1 MCMDYRVFHKQAVK
15 YRFPLPRID
24 QLLDRLGQARVSSK
38 LDLAFGFHQIV
49 VAEDSIHKTAFRTNL
64 GHWEFIVMPFGLT
77 NAPAL
82 FQRLMKRVFEKEMN
96 VFVLVYLDILIF
108 SNSLEELWEHLRMAL
123 QRLK

>member
-1 MCMDYRVFHKQAVK
+1 MCMNYRVFHKQTVN

-24 QLLDRLGQARVSSK
+24 QLLDKLGQARLFSN
-38 LDLAFGFHQIV
+38 LDLASGYHQIV

-77 NAPAL
+77 NAPDL

-96 VFVLVYLDILIF
+96 VFVLV
-108 SNSLEELWEHLRMAL
+108 
-123 QRLK
+123 